1 VSRRSL
7 GRNGPIGIFD
17 SGIGGLSVALDIR
30 RELPH
35 EDLLYVADS
44 GHAPYGDKPPEYIER
59 RAIRIAERLVEE
71 QAKAIVVACNTATAV
86 AVDALRARWTMPIVA
101 IEPAVK
107 PAAATTKTGVVGVLA
122 TTQTIAST
130 RFERLAETFGGEV
143 TILARA
149 CPGLVERIEAG
160 DRAGTETRALV
171 ETYVRPLLAK
181 GADTIVLGCTHYPF
195 VRGLIESV
203 AGPDVTIIDPA
214 AAVARELRR
223 RLIAG
228 NLLSDRAGQGSMTFR
243 ASGEPA
249 PIAAAIR
256 GLGIA
261 VDDVQPLGEQA
272 S

>member
-1 VSRRSL
+1 VLSK
-7 GRNGPIGIFD
+7 GPIGIFD
-17 SGIGGLSVALDIR
+17 SGVGGLSVALDIR

-44 GHAPYGDKPPEYIER
+44 GFAPYGDKPPEYIEH
-59 RAIRIAERLVEE
+59 RALRIAERLVHEE
-71 QAKAIVVACNTATAV
+71 AKAIVVACTTATAV

-107 PAAATTKTGVVGVLA
+107 PAVRMTKSGVVGVLA

-130 RFERLAETFGGEV
+130 RFERLADTFGGGV
-143 TILARA
+143 TILAQA
-149 CPGLVERIEAG
+149 CPGIVEQVEAG
-160 DRAGTETRALV
+160 NRGGAETRALV
-171 ETYVRPLLAK
+171 ERYVRPLLAR
-181 GADTIVLGCTHYPF
+181 GADTLVLGCTHYPF

-223 RLIAG
+223 RLAAG
-228 NLLSDRAGQGSMTFR
+228 TLLSDHAGQGSMAFL

-249 PIAAAIR
+249 PVLAAIR
-256 GLGIA
+256 GLGIDA
-261 VDDVQPLGEQA
+261 DHVLPLGA
-272 S
+272 